1 MLKNVYITPVSV
13 VIPCFRCAK
22 TIERAVLSVVQQT
35 MKPAELILVDDYSGD
50 NTLTVLK
57 YLRQKY
63 GSDWIEIIS
72 LPNNGGASTA
82 RNIGWEKCT
91 GDYVSFL
98 DSDDAWHPQ
107 KIEIQLSWML
117 MHKEVVLTGHKCV
130 MLTPGKKI
138 PLATDVS
145 ISSVRYITRRRLLVS
160 NPFVTPSFMLKR
172 DLQYRFDPS
181 MRYAEDF
188 FFLLQL
194 GLGGMT
200 IAILNVELVYVFKEF
215 GVSGVSGNK
224 FRMRCGDIR
233 NYWLLRK
240 YGQIN
245 VLTMSSLILY
255 SFLKHAV
262 LLLLGPK
269 VHEILNILL
278 NRSLRRI

>member
-1 MLKNVYITPVSV
+1 MFKNVNITPVSV
-13 VIPCFRCAK
+13 VIPCFRCAE
-22 TIERAVLSVVQQT
+22 TIECAVLSVVQQT
-35 MKPAELILVDDYSGD
+35 MKPAELILVDDNSGD

-57 YLRQKY
+57 HLRQKY
-63 GSDWIEIIS
+63 GSDWIEVIS

-91 GDYVSFL
+91 RDYVSFL

-107 KIEIQLSWML
+107 KIEIQISWML

-130 MLTPGKKI
+130 MLNPGKKI

-181 MRYAEDF
+181 MRYSEDF

-194 GLGGMT
+194 GLSGNT
-200 IAILNVELVYVFKEF
+200 IAILDVELVYVFKEF

-245 VLTMSSLILY
+245 VLTMSALILY
-255 SFLKHAV
+255 SFLKYVV